1 MFISLSLC
9 NFHSNVCIFF
19 SIPTSA
25 IYIQQDTGEPW
36 DEEKGSLHD
45 LDSELLTL
53 RQHVEKLGSSS
64 DGAGLRE
71 SIRSLRCEL
80 KRRISDEQV
89 RQSGLLDQIK

>member
-1 MFISLSLC
+1 MLQCMHFLF
-9 NFHSNVCIFF
+9 NSNIC
-19 SIPTSA
+19 S
-25 IYIQQDTGEPW
+25 IQQDTGEPW